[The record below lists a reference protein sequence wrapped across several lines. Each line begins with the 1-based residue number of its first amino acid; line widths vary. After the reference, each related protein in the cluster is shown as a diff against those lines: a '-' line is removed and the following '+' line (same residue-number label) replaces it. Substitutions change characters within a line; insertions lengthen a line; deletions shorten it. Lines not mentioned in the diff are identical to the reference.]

1 MVFDATGGLITL
13 LTSVWEVVVVEK
25 RRIEAL
31 GSEIA
36 YVEAGEGDPILFLHG
51 NPTSSYLW
59 RNVIPHVAGMGRCIA
74 PDLIGMGDSDKV
86 PGLEY
91 RFVDHRRYLDA
102 FLDSI
107 GIEENVTLVVHDWG
121 SALGFD
127 WANRHRGAVA
137 GIAYME
143 AIVRPVSWDDWPERS
158 RPIFQAMRSTSGEVI
173 VLEKNVFVERIL
185 PSSIIRELSDEE
197 MDEYR
202 RPFRNPGE
210 DRRPALTWPREI
222 PIDGDP
228 EDVAAIIE
236 DYARWLST
244 SDVPKLFVDADPGA
258 ILVGSQREYCRG
270 WPNQTE
276 VRVTGTHFIQ
286 EDSPDEIGVALGR
299 WIENR

>member
-1 MVFDATGGLITL
+1 M
-13 LTSVWEVVVVEK
+13 WEVVVVEK

-210 DRRPALTWPREI
+210 DRRPTLTWPREI